1 MRKKNL
7 AKLFDIF
14 CTLNEAH
21 GDKVKIA
28 SGTEFNVS
36 HIFFSNDITTKIS
49 VRKIETL
56 AAHNKTV
63 IFNTNTN
70 SSVANNF
77 DNLGTDFTVEHE
89 ERFTNFHAFSKV
101 VLNWKDV

>member
-1 MRKKNL
+1 M
-7 AKLFDIF
+7 AKFFDIF

-28 SGTEFNVS
+28 SGTKFDVS
-36 HIFFSNDITTKIS
+36 HIFFSNDITTEVS

-63 IFNTNTN
+63 IFNANAD
-70 SSVANNF
+70 SGVANNL
-77 DNLGTDFTVEHE
+77 DNLRTDFTVEHE
-89 ERFTNFHAFSKV
+89 ERFTNFHAFSKI
-101 VLNWKDV
+101 VLDWKDV